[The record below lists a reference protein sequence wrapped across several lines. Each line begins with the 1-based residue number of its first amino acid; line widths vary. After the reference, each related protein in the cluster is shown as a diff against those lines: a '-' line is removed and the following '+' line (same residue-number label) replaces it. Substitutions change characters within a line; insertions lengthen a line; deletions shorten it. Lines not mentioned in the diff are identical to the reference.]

1 MYERRIVT
9 RSGITFHD
17 RISARGAGLLWKV
30 FPFPGKSAQEPESI
44 QRRKKTAQDYTNI
57 PESRQE
63 EETMADKNREIA
75 EAVISAVGG
84 AANITSVTHCMTRL
98 RFVLKD
104 QSIPKKQEVE
114 QISGV
119 MGTNIAGGQYQVI
132 IGNSVGSVYKEVT
145 ALTGIGD
152 VPGAE
157 SAGEK
162 KKVNPIITALDFISG
177 CMAPLF
183 PAIIAGGLIKVLLVI
198 FGPTLL
204 GVMSDTSDTYI
215 LMNALG
221 DAPFYF
227 LPVIVAFTASRKLN
241 CNSYLAVM
249 VASVLIYPDVITLL
263 GGETATYLFGVIPVT
278 HGSYSSSIIPAM
290 LSTILLK
297 YVEMLV
303 DRFTPDWSKN
313 FLKPL
318 IIVAVTAPI
327 TLCLLAPL
335 GLMVGNGLQFV
346 INSVYGVAPWLAM
359 LIFAGL
365 MPFIVMTGMHWAFVP
380 ACLLALADPGYDVML
395 IPAMLCSNTAQAGAA
410 FGVAFKTKDKAM
422 KQMAFPAGI
431 SALLAGVTEPA
442 MYGVTLKLKKPM
454 IAACIA
460 SGICGFL
467 SGLVQ
472 LKGYAFATPCLTAL
486 VQFIAPDGGN
496 NILFGAG
503 IFALALLLSF
513 VLAFIM
519 TKNEKPE
526 TTVGAKDITEAAAED
541 TVNVPEGKI
550 EIPCPVK
557 GQIIPLSEVK
567 DNTFASGI
575 LGEGCAVIPSE
586 GKVFAPFDGVCENV
600 LDTLHA
606 LGLKSDQ
613 GIEMLI
619 HVGLETVTLNGAPFK
634 SHIYSGE
641 HFRKGELLLEFDIEA
656 IRKAGCE
663 IQTPVII
670 TNAEALGGVTI
681 EDERI
686 VIGG

>member
-1 MYERRIVT
+1 
-9 RSGITFHD
+9 
-17 RISARGAGLLWKV
+17 
-30 FPFPGKSAQEPESI
+30 
-44 QRRKKTAQDYTNI
+44 
-57 PESRQE
+57 
-63 EETMADKNREIA
+63 MADKNRELA
-75 EAVISAVGG
+75 EAVVAAVGG
-84 AANITSVTHCMTRL
+84 SANITSVAHCMTRL

-104 QSIPKKQEVE
+104 QSIPKKAEVE
-114 QISGV
+114 KIKGV

-132 IGNSVGSVYKEVT
+132 IGNSVGNVYKEVV
-145 ALTGIGD
+145 AVTGVGD
-152 VPGAE
+152 VSGAAE
-157 SAGEK
+157 PEEK
-162 KKVNPIITALDFISG
+162 KKVNPITAALEFISG

-263 GGETATYLFGVIPVT
+263 GGETATYLFGVIPVM

-297 YVEMLV
+297 YVELLV

-318 IIVAVTAPI
+318 IIVVITAPI

-335 GLMVGNGLQFV
+335 GLMAGNGLQLI
-346 INSVYGVAPWLAM
+346 INSVYGFAPWLAM
-359 LIFAGL
+359 LMFAGL
-365 MPFIVMTGMHWAFVP
+365 MPFIIMTGMHWAFVP
-380 ACLLALADPGYDVML
+380 ACLLALADPGYEMML
-395 IPAMLCSNTAQAGAA
+395 IPAMLCSNTAQAGAT
-410 FGVAFKTKDKAM
+410 FGAAFKTKDKEM
-422 KQMAFPAGI
+422 KQMAFPAGV

-460 SGICGFL
+460 GGIGGFV

-486 VQFIAPDGGN
+486 VQFISPDGGN
-496 NILFGAG
+496 NFMYAVA
-503 IFALALLLSF
+503 IFALSLILSF

-519 TKNEKPE
+519 TKDEE
-526 TTVGAKDITEAAAED
+526 TEESAGTAEAED
-541 TVNVPEGKI
+541 EASAIMETGVNALTGKVR
-550 EIPCPVK
+550 IPCPVK
-557 GQIIPLSEVK
+557 GEIIPLSEVK

-586 GKVFAPFDGVCENV
+586 GKVYAPFDGVCEN
-600 LDTLHA
+600 LFDTLHA
-606 LGLKSDQ
+606 LGLRSGQ
-613 GIEMLI
+613 GIEMLV

-634 SHIYSGE
+634 AHISSGE
-641 HFRKGELLLEFDIEA
+641 RFKKGDLLLEFDIEA
-656 IRKAGCE
+656 ILKAGCE
-663 IQTPVII
+663 IQTPVLI
-670 TNAEALGGVTI
+670 TNAEDLGGVTI
-681 EDERI
+681 EDDEL

>member
-1 MYERRIVT
+1 
-9 RSGITFHD
+9 
-17 RISARGAGLLWKV
+17 
-30 FPFPGKSAQEPESI
+30 
-44 QRRKKTAQDYTNI
+44 
-57 PESRQE
+57 
-63 EETMADKNREIA
+63 MADKNREIA
-75 EAVISAVGG
+75 EAVVSAVGG
-84 AANITSVTHCMTRL
+84 SANITSVAHCMTRL

-104 QSIPKKQEVE
+104 QSVPKKQEVE
-114 QISGV
+114 KISGV
-119 MGTNIAGGQYQVI
+119 MGTNISGGQYQVI
-132 IGNSVGSVYKEVT
+132 IGNSVGNVYKEVV

-152 VPGAE
+152 VQT
-157 SAGEK
+157 SADSKEK
-162 KKVNPIITALDFISG
+162 RKVNPISAALEFISG

-183 PAIIAGGLIKVLLVI
+183 PAIIAGGLLKVLLVI

-215 LMNALG
+215 LINALG

-227 LPVIVAFTASRKLN
+227 LPVTVAYTASRKLN

-249 VASVLIYPDVITLL
+249 VAAVLIYPNVITLL
-263 GGETATYLFGVIPVT
+263 GGETATYLFGVIPVM

-297 YVEMLV
+297 YVELLV

-318 IIVAVTAPI
+318 IIVVITAPI

-346 INSVYGVAPWLAM
+346 INGVYGFAPWLAM
-359 LIFAGL
+359 LLFAGL

-380 ACLLALADPGYDVML
+380 ACLIALADPGYELML
-395 IPAMLCSNTAQAGAA
+395 IPAMLCSNTAQAGAT
-410 FGVAFKTKDKAM
+410 FGVAFKTKDREL
-422 KQMAFPAGI
+422 KQMAFPAAI

-460 SGICGFL
+460 GGIGGFIT
-467 SGLVQ
+467 GLVQ

-486 VQFIAPDGGN
+486 VQFISPDGGN
-496 NILFGAG
+496 NFMFAVI
-503 IFALALLLSF
+503 IFALSLILSF
-513 VLAFIM
+513 VLSFIM
-519 TKNEKPE
+519 TKNEKTEEASDPVS
-526 TTVGAKDITEAAAED
+526 VGNTAAAAVD
-541 TVNVPEGKI
+541 DNADVLTGKVQ
-550 EIPCPVK
+550 IPCPVR
-557 GQIIPLSEVK
+557 GEIIPLSEVK

-575 LGEGCAVIPSE
+575 LGEGCAVIPAE
-586 GKVFAPFDGVCENV
+586 GKVYAPFDGVCEN
-600 LDTLHA
+600 LFDTLHA
-606 LGLKSDQ
+606 LGLRSGQ
-613 GIEMLI
+613 GIEMLV

-634 SHIYSGE
+634 AHISSGE
-641 HFRKGELLLEFDIEA
+641 RFKKGDLLLEFDIEA

-670 TNAEALGGVTI
+670 TNAEDLGGVTV
-681 EDERI
+681 ENDTL

>member
-1 MYERRIVT
+1 
-9 RSGITFHD
+9 
-17 RISARGAGLLWKV
+17 
-30 FPFPGKSAQEPESI
+30 
-44 QRRKKTAQDYTNI
+44 
-57 PESRQE
+57 
-63 EETMADKNREIA
+63 MADKNRELA
-75 EAVISAVGG
+75 EAVIAAVGG
-84 AANITSVTHCMTRL
+84 SANITSVAHCMTRL

-104 QSIPKKQEVE
+104 KSIPKKEEVE
-114 QISGV
+114 KIKGV

-132 IGNSVGSVYKEVT
+132 IGNSVGSVYKEVV
-145 ALTGIGD
+145 AATGISD
-152 VPGAE
+152 TPGAE
-157 SAGEK
+157 DAGEK
-162 KKVNPIITALDFISG
+162 KKVNPLTAALEFISG

-227 LPVIVAFTASRKLN
+227 LPVIVAYTASRKLN

-303 DRFTPDWSKN
+303 DRYTPDWSKN

-318 IIVAVTAPI
+318 IIVVITAPI

-335 GLMVGNGLQFV
+335 GIMVGNGLQFV
-346 INSVYGVAPWLAM
+346 INSVYGFAPWLAM

-380 ACLLALADPGYDVML
+380 ACLISLADPGYEMML
-395 IPAMLCSNTAQAGAA
+395 IPAMLCSNTAQAGAT
-410 FGVAFKTKDKAM
+410 FGAAFKTKDKDM

-460 SGICGFL
+460 GGISGFV

-472 LKGYAFATPCLTAL
+472 LKGFAFATPCLTAL
-486 VQFIAPDGGN
+486 VQFISPDGGN
-496 NILFGAG
+496 NFVYAVA
-503 IFALALLLSF
+503 IFALSLILSF

-519 TKNEKPE
+519 TKDEK
-526 TTVGAKDITEAAAED
+526 TGGTADTEDNRAAMSAAASAD
-541 TVNVPEGKI
+541 SAANVLTGKL

-557 GQIIPLSEVK
+557 GEIIPLSEVR

-586 GKVFAPFDGVCENV
+586 GKVFAPFDGVCENIF
-600 LDTLHA
+600 DTLHA

-613 GIEMLI
+613 GVEMLI

-634 SHIYSGE
+634 AHIGNGE
-641 HFRKGELLLEFDIEA
+641 RFRKGELLLEFDIEA
-656 IRKAGCE
+656 IQKAGCE
-663 IQTPVII
+663 IQTPVLI
-670 TNAEALGGVTI
+670 TNAEDLGGVTV
-681 EDERI
+681 EDDRL